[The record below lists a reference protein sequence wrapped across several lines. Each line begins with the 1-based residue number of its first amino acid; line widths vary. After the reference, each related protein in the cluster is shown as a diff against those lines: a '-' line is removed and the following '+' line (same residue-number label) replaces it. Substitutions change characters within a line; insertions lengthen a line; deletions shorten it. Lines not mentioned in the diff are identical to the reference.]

1 MKLDKEQISRISIV
15 IVFLA
20 LIRIIGEFFRLDHSL
35 QGQLTIDQFK
45 PYMAGAMLCA
55 VSCFVM
61 TILSFYARHV
71 LITAMAVLTII
82 GLLVLKYMFIV

>member
-1 MKLDKEQISRISIV
+1 MKLDKERISRFSMI

-20 LIRIIGEFFRLDHSL
+20 LIRIIAEFFRLDHTL

-61 TILSFYARHV
+61 TILSFYSRHV
-71 LITAMAVLTII
+71 WITAIAALTII
-82 GLLVLKYMFIV
+82 GLLVLKFVYIL